1 MTKTNLRARLR
12 AMEKGDVIVVVREEY
27 LPSVVRSSISTI
39 KGDYPGRGYQCT
51 TIAEGVEVRRT
62 T

>member
-1 MTKTNLRARLR
+1 
-12 AMEKGDVIVVVREEY
+12 MEKGDVIVVVREEY